1 MTPEAVGTI
10 VAAGT
15 RSTITGSRFKGANRV
30 GSTTMWSV
38 VGSFSSPTKAVA
50 KLSLNAVCDG
60 KGGTV
65 VLLRTKP

>member
-1 MTPEAVGTI
+1 MTPEVVGTV

-15 RSTITGSRFKGANRV
+15 RSTMHPRLALFS
-30 GSTTMWSV
+30 STTMWSV